1 MPHGGKMETELRSD
15 DRFREKIMEMLAADN
30 GFARTDFRSRVFEEV
45 QNYSRE
51 LQEIEH
57 ASDLFFTLCELI
69 VDCQFLSVPNDTFKI
84 ILACLLCGPQDAIN
98 CPTEKAGKLTGLNIA
113 GLEAA
118 QEHLKARQ
126 CIVSALSKEKSG
138 PKASRL
144 NGKRN
149 FSRGP
154 KADILE

>member
-1 MPHGGKMETELRSD
+1 MENDLRRTD

-51 LQEIEH
+51 LQEIDH
-57 ASDLFFTLCELI
+57 ASDLFFTLCGLI
-69 VDCQFLSVPNDTFKI
+69 VDCQFLSVPNDTFKTI
-84 ILACLLCGPQDAIN
+84 VACLLCRPQDAMN
-98 CPTEKAGKLTGLNIA
+98 CPTEEVKKLIGLNIA
-113 GLEAA
+113 GFEAA
-118 QEHLKARQ
+118 QDQLKSRQ
-126 CIVSALSKEKSG
+126 CIVSALNKGKSG

-149 FSRGP
+149 FSRAH
-154 KADILE
+154 KSDILA